1 MTTQTEMLPV
11 LAVCREA
18 ELMQRAV
25 DEGRKLLER
34 EKWEH
39 RYSALGLLTREQ
51 IQQANHPDW
60 QWGDYSI

>member
-1 MTTQTEMLPV
+1 MSIQTEMLPV
-11 LAVCREA
+11 VAVCQEA
-18 ELMQRAV
+18 ELMQRLIE
-25 DEGRKLLER
+25 EGNRALER